1 MYRRR
6 FLSSILRFIL
16 CRLIVVT
23 FLFEEKRICICLQ
36 HVLRLPHV
44 LVWNMDVHVSDLTL
58 VNVLAMNV
66 RKLQELLSFILFV
79 LRMFNLV

>member
-1 MYRRR
+1 MH
-6 FLSSILRFIL
+6 
-16 CRLIVVT
+16 
-23 FLFEEKRICICLQ
+23 CLQ

-44 LVWNMDVHVSDLTL
+44 LVWNMDIHVSDLTL

-66 RKLQELLSFILFV
+66 RKLQEVLSFILFV